1 MVDPHNRL
9 TPLSPEFTLTFM
21 DRQRFE
27 ALVEEALDGL
37 PEFFQEKLQNLAVIV
52 EDAPPPD
59 VVEEFND
66 DRILG
71 LYQGIPLPERSV
83 WDDYPYPDVIS
94 IYQRNIEDATTSDE
108 EIVEE
113 VRLTV
118 MHEIG
123 HYFGM
128 DEDDLYKLGL

>member
-1 MVDPHNRL
+1 MQRG
-9 TPLSPEFTLTFM
+9 STLRGM

-27 ALVEEALDGL
+27 GLVEEALDQL
-37 PEFFQEKLQNLAVIV
+37 PDFFQSKLQNLAVIV
-52 EDAPPPD
+52 EDAPSPE
-59 VVEEFND
+59 VVDDLGD
-66 DRILG
+66 DRMLG

-94 IYQRNIEDATTSDE
+94 IYQRNIEAIAHTDDE
-108 EIVEE
+108 VIEE
-113 VRLTV
+113 VRITV

-128 DEDDLYKLGL
+128 DEDDLAELGLE

>member
-1 MVDPHNRL
+1 
-9 TPLSPEFTLTFM
+9 M

-27 ALVEEALDGL
+27 GLVEEALDQL
-37 PEFFQEKLQNLAVIV
+37 PEFFRSKLQNLAVIV

-59 VVEEFND
+59 VVD
-66 DRILG
+66 DMGDDQMLG

-94 IYQRNIEDATTSDE
+94 IYQRNIEAIARTDQA
-108 EIVEE
+108 IIEE
-113 VRLTV
+113 VRITV

-128 DEDDLYKLGL
+128 DEDDLAKLGLE

>member
-1 MVDPHNRL
+1 
-9 TPLSPEFTLTFM
+9 M

-27 ALVEEALDGL
+27 GLVEEALDQL
-37 PEFFQEKLQNLAVIV
+37 PEFFQSKLENLAVIV
-52 EDAPPPD
+52 EDEPPPE
-59 VVEEFND
+59 VSD
-66 DRILG
+66 DFGDLVLG
-71 LYQGIPLPERSV
+71 LYQGVPLPERSV

-94 IYQRNIEDATTSDE
+94 IYQRNIEEIARTDA
-108 EIVEE
+108 EIIEE

-128 DEDDLYKLGL
+128 DEDDLAKLGL

>member
-1 MVDPHNRL
+1 M
-9 TPLSPEFTLTFM
+9 E
-21 DRQRFE
+21 RQRFE
-27 ALVEEALDGL
+27 RLVEEALDQL
-37 PEFFQEKLQNLAVIV
+37 PAFFQEKLKNLAVIV

-66 DRILG
+66 DGILG
-71 LYQGIPLPERSV
+71 LYQGVPLPERSV

-94 IYQRNIEDATTSDE
+94 IYQRNIEAIARTDDD
-108 EIVEE
+108 IVAE
-113 VRLTV
+113 VRITV

-128 DEDDLYKLGL
+128 DEDDLAKLGL